1 MSGVVR
7 SWACLN
13 GRCGEQF
20 TSWDSNPECPKCRCV
35 RVTWIPGGGHVAGT
49 ARAADADLKTLA
61 DNYGLSDLMSA
72 KRGDAAKVMASQPQS
87 RSTRDNSVQFA
98 PGFASVPYVMD
109 GAGNAR
115 GVCVPSAQNVNFK
128 TKLSA
133 GVALGP
139 GKLGMQSIGSATHV
153 EARHRS

>member
-1 MSGVVR
+1 MNGVVR
-7 SWACLN
+7 SWQCLN
-13 GRCGEQF
+13 GRCGATFDAWE
-20 TSWDSNPECPKCRCV
+20 SNPECPLCKCV

-72 KRGDAAKVMASQPQS
+72 KRGEAAKPMVSQARTSQN
-87 RSTRDNSVQFA
+87 RETAIQFA
-98 PGFASVPYVMD
+98 PGFAVTPHPTQ
-109 GAGNAR
+109 AICA
-115 GVCVPSAQNVNFK
+115 PSAQNVNFK
-128 TKLSA
+128 TRLSS